1 MKAGQPIEDQQL
13 TRNGKKGGDKVITIR
28 MDYGEEHKYKKAE
41 FFPGFVKV
49 ETDKGVKLIPYHQTK
64 HITYD
69 DKKYHISC
77 DVKNGMLYFILDT
90 KSNPV
95 TEKSSATKTKKEV
108 AKKKK

>member
-1 MKAGQPIEDQQL
+1 M
-13 TRNGKKGGDKVITIR
+13 ITIR

-49 ETDKGVKLIPYHQTK
+49 ETDKGAKLIPYQQIK

-77 DVKNGMLYFILDT
+77 DVNNGMLCFILDT
-90 KSNPV
+90 KYNPV
-95 TEKSSATKTKKEV
+95 TEKSSAAQTKKEV
-108 AKKKK
+108 ATKKK

>member
-49 ETDKGVKLIPYHQTK
+49 EIDKGVKLIPYHQIK
-64 HITYD
+64 HIIYD

-77 DVKNGMLYFILDT
+77 DVKNGMLYFILDG
-90 KSNPV
+90 KPIPV
-95 TEKSSATKTKKEV
+95 TEKSSVTKTKKTV